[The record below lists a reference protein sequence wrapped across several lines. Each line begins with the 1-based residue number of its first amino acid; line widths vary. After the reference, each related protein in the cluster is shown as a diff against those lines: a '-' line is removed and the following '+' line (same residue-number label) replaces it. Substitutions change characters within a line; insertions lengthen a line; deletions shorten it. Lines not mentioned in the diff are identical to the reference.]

1 VANYWRVADEDGQV
15 WLVQRGD
22 PLWERLAP
30 LQQLRYKLPQVI
42 LPRELALFLHMEK
55 PNYDRSS
62 LLIEEEA
69 SLEDI
74 GRAVLIEDI
83 RQVLST

>member
-1 VANYWRVADEDGQV
+1 MPNYWRVADEDGQT

-22 PLWERLAP
+22 PLWEHLAP
-30 LQQLRYKLPQVI
+30 LQQLGYKLPQVV
-42 LPRELALFLHMEK
+42 LPRELALFLRVEK
-55 PNYDRSS
+55 PNYDRPS

-83 RQVLST
+83 RQALSA